1 MLAFAAAQSLM
12 VRERAGPGCPDG
24 VARTGSPGPGC
35 GGRGPF
41 WPAHE
46 AAQSGQP
53 CPAVAGVP
61 SIARLRGAVGGI
73 EAARPGQHYNRR
85 VSREDWLVFGVASRR
100 LAVLLAAGWFAPA
113 DWPARQHHTSL
124 RKPLI
129 VPTSQGTGETLF
141 GDPLRAMAFRVW
153 FFVAW
158 FVLSSVTYA
167 GGAGVQILMPA
178 LLVRSIMSFV
188 PLPPGKAMT
197 PSGLA

>member
-1 MLAFAAAQSLM
+1 MLAFVTAQFLK
-12 VRERAGPGCPDG
+12 VRERAGPGCG
-24 VARTGSPGPGC
+24 R
-35 GGRGPF
+35 RGPSIGLRM
-41 WPAHE
+41 AR
-46 AAQSGQP
+46 P

-61 SIARLRGAVGGI
+61 STAHLRGAVGGI
-73 EAARPGQHYNRR
+73 EPARPGQHYNRH
-85 VSREDWLVFGVASRR
+85 VSRKNLVVIGGRAEGSRWCWR
-100 LAVLLAAGWFAPA
+100 VGWFAPA

-167 GGAGVQILMPA
+167 GGAGVQILTPA
-178 LLVRSIMSFV
+178 LRVRSIMSFV
-188 PLPPGKAMT
+188 PFPPGKAMT